1 MIMELIH
8 KDEEIL
14 DKIAN
19 GAAKATYWV
28 VVATCLAFPLI
39 FQLMFFGDYVGV
51 VYKDQ
56 DIVEWCKE
64 ISTDLNI

>member
-1 MIMELIH
+1 MGA
-8 KDEEIL
+8 
-14 DKIAN
+14 KIAN

-56 DIVEWCKE
+56 DIVEWCE
-64 ISTDLNI
+64 EYQPT